1 VLRAGKNDEY
11 WGIMLLE
18 MAEDARRDGDF
29 ATAELLTTAV
39 IRCFDEADR
48 MAMIDDEI
56 SYRQRPRFDLSP
68 RLDIEVGAP

>member
-1 VLRAGKNDEY
+1 MMDEKNDEY

-18 MAEDARRDGDF
+18 MAENARQDGDF
-29 ATAELLTTAV
+29 VTAELLTTAA

-48 MAMIDDEI
+48 VAMIDDEI
-56 SYRQRPRFDLSP
+56 SHRQGPRFDLSP